1 MGIGYWCDG
10 IDGIVKLIAINSSI
24 PGKIYF
30 VSMMGRPH
38 HGENVGKL
46 RSLESRLWLETN
58 EDSYPWTKRSSCG
71 LLDFGAIPWLHV
83 REFAI
88 SG

>member
-38 HGENVGKL
+38 HGENVGKIPHHPHEMASWGKW
-46 RSLESRLWLETN
+46 RQIINGFTLWL
-58 EDSYPWTKRSSCG
+58 
-71 LLDFGAIPWLHV
+71 WLTV
-83 REFAI
+83 RHGI
-88 SG
+88 DGP